1 MKAFITGITGFIG
14 SHVAEHLLSEKDT
27 VLGTARSGWHE
38 DAPSTLVNAVEL
50 VPWDIGEAAPPD
62 VLERVKTFDP
72 DVVFHFAGISIPA
85 LCGGKDG
92 PTDQAVRVNVH
103 GTNHVL
109 DLGNQLGNPRVVFA
123 STCHLYERV
132 SGEQPFV
139 TEDSPIVPTSAY
151 GQTKANCEREILR
164 RVRVSNLNACLVRG
178 FHHIGPRQP
187 SGLMLTDWLEQLQ
200 VPSCSELQVRNTNSF
215 LDLVDVRDAARAYR
229 LLATVPSSEIIY
241 NLGSGRISKSGDVLD
256 TILAEVEREF
266 TVVARSTEE
275 QWNPIADMSRLQ
287 SLGWQPTIE
296 YSQTVRDMLAAQSK

>member
-103 GTNHVL
+103 GTNPV
-109 DLGNQLGNPRVVFA
+109 
-123 STCHLYERV
+123 SYTHL
-132 SGEQPFV
+132 
-139 TEDSPIVPTSAY
+139 TLPTTPY
-151 GQTKANCEREILR
+151 
-164 RVRVSNLNACLVRG
+164 V
-178 FHHIGPRQP
+178 
-187 SGLMLTDWLEQLQ
+187 
-200 VPSCSELQVRNTNSF
+200 
-215 LDLVDVRDAARAYR
+215 
-229 LLATVPSSEIIY
+229 
-241 NLGSGRISKSGDVLD
+241 
-256 TILAEVEREF
+256 
-266 TVVARSTEE
+266 
-275 QWNPIADMSRLQ
+275 
-287 SLGWQPTIE
+287 
-296 YSQTVRDMLAAQSK
+296 

>member
-14 SHVAEHLLSEKDT
+14 SHVAEHLLSEQVA
-27 VLGTARSGWHE
+27 VLGTARSGWHD
-38 DAPSTLVNAVEL
+38 DAPGALVNSVEL
-50 VPWDIGEAAPPD
+50 VPWDIGEPAPRE
-62 VLERVKTFDP
+62 VVQRVKSFDP

-92 PTDQAVRVNVH
+92 PTERAVRVNVH

-109 DLGNQLGNPRVVFA
+109 DLGLELGNPRVVFA

-132 SGEQPFV
+132 SGEKPYV
-139 TEDSPIVPTSAY
+139 TEDAPLVPTSAY
-151 GQTKANCEREILR
+151 GQTKLSCEQEILR
-164 RVRVSNLNACLVRG
+164 RVNSSNLNACLVRG

-187 SGLMLTDWLEQLQ
+187 SGLMLTDWLEQLHE
-200 VPSCSELQVRNTNSF
+200 PSCSELQVRNTNSF
-215 LDLVDVRDAARAYR
+215 LDLVDVRDAARAYH
-229 LLATVPSSEIIY
+229 LLATVPSAETIY
-241 NLGSGRISKSGDVLD
+241 NLGSGRISKSGDVLG
-256 TILAEVEREF
+256 TILKHVERDI

-296 YSQTVRDMLAAQSK
+296 YSQTVRDMLAQAE